1 MSQLSID
8 GITRA
13 NNHLSEESLGALR
26 TVVEELNF
34 LNSLSSDNE
43 IASYLGFCGV
53 QGYPMISGKCPLSLY
68 LNEVLHLNKR
78 EDYLTSVTHRTV
90 GVFRSGKISEDSR
103 ISIGKLTNLSRF
115 VTNFDRHDFPSLI
128 RSQIGTM
135 PQILLPHSLT

>member
-1 MSQLSID
+1 MSQLSVD

-34 LNSLSSDNE
+34 LNSLPSDNE

-68 LNEVLHLNKR
+68 LNEVLHLNKH
-78 EDYLTSVTHRTV
+78 ENHFTSVTHLTV
-90 GVFRSGKISEDSR
+90 GVFHYKGVFEDSR

-128 RSQIGTM
+128 RGQMGTM
-135 PQILLPHSLT
+135 PQIFLPHSLI